1 MAFAIDLPWRKL
13 PWTWAGLVAL
23 HQVNPLHYII
33 DTAPLFLGL
42 AFAIAGRKQDQILQV
57 NQGLEAQV
65 AARTAD
71 LGQSNTELVA
81 ANEEIR
87 QNLEEI
93 TAIHEQLENQNLQIT
108 GLLAAVQSSIGY
120 AKRIQQ
126 ALLPDPDYLQAVLS
140 QHFVFYQPKDVVSGD
155 FYWANQQNGK
165 TFLAVADCTGHGV
178 PGAFLSLLGI
188 QALNRTVEAEG
199 YLAVDQILDRLHHH
213 VSTALQHDRQASHEG
228 LEIGLC
234 CLDHQARLLL
244 FAGAK
249 HSLFFFSQ
257 GQLHEIKGD
266 RRSIGGRA
274 EHQAHF
280 TQFSLPLPQGQP
292 TAFYLVTD
300 GYRDQFSPQG
310 KKMGY
315 RQFRVWL
322 AQAAQL
328 PFADQAEF
336 LRARFTQWQGH
347 QRQLDDVLLLGF
359 TA

>member
-1 MAFAIDLPWRKL
+1 
-13 PWTWAGLVAL
+13 L
-23 HQVNPLHYII
+23 HFII
-33 DTAPLFLGL
+33 DTAPLFLDL
-42 AFAIAGRKQDQILQV
+42 AFALAGRKQDQLLRV
-57 NQGLEAQV
+57 NEGLEAQV

-71 LGQSNTELVA
+71 LGRSNTELVA

-93 TAIHEQLENQNLQIT
+93 TTIHEQLETKNHQISD
-108 GLLAAVQSSIGY
+108 LLTSVQSSIGY

-126 ALLPDPDYLQAVLS
+126 ALLPNPEQLRTLLP
-140 QHFVFYQPKDVVSGD
+140 QHFVLYQPKDVVSGD
-155 FYWANQQNGK
+155 FYWVNHQADK

-199 YLAVDQILDRLHHH
+199 YLAVDQILDRLHDHI
-213 VSTALQHDRQASHEG
+213 SAALRQDQQASHEG

-234 CLDHQARLLL
+234 CLDRQARLLS

-249 HSLFFFSQ
+249 HSLFYFSHD
-257 GQLHEIKGD
+257 QLHEIKGD

-274 EHQAHF
+274 EHLDRF
-280 TQFSLPLPQGQP
+280 TQFTLPIPAGQP
-292 TAFYLVTD
+292 TLFYLATD
-300 GYRDQFSPQG
+300 GYRDQFSPKG

-315 RQFRVWL
+315 RQFRLLL
-322 AQAAQL
+322 AHAAQL

-336 LRARFTQWQGH
+336 FRTQFAQWQGH

-359 TA
+359 VA